1 MKNKRLAAIDIGT
14 NSIRSIVVEADAGGG
29 FRILDDEKV
38 AVRLGEGLHETG
50 RISADAAQRAIDAL
64 FRQKKIIDA
73 YQVRAIEAVATSA
86 VRKAGNGAEFIQAI
100 KNQVGLTVTTITG
113 KVEAE
118 LTALS
123 AFNNFDLEGSR
134 HLLVDIGGGSLELVT
149 TVGHHV
155 EETFSLDLGAVYLS
169 DSFLSQDPISEE
181 ALNRLRRHIRKQL
194 REAFFQERSVI
205 SALIGSGGTITAMA
219 AMITAARKEAY
230 GSVHGCEILRS
241 DVVHLLAMLLRKNLK
256 ERRNIP
262 GLNPDRADI
271 IVAGVT
277 VIDELLE
284 FFQVN
289 LLKVNERG
297 IREGLILRGLRKH
310 GMIPAAGGQRTWRGS
325 ALEFAAS
332 CHFEKNHALQVVKLA
347 KSLFKVLSRPFKL
360 GDSEGRLLEAA
371 AILHDVG
378 YFINYSSHHK
388 HSYHL
393 IAHADLFGFTPRERE
408 LIANIARYHRKS
420 VPKKKHD
427 AFMRLAPTD
436 RQLVEKLAGILR
448 LADGLDRSRTGVID
462 IVDAI
467 LSPSRLLLRLQCNGD
482 PTVELYGGTTK
493 SDLFCATFQ
502 LQLLLEP
509 AKPANNINA

>member
-1 MKNKRLAAIDIGT
+1 MSSKRLAAIDIGT
-14 NSIRSIVVEADAGGG
+14 NSIRSIVVEADLNGG
-29 FRILDDEKV
+29 FRVLDDEKV
-38 AVRLGEGLHETG
+38 AVRLGEGLHKTG
-50 RISADAAQRAIDAL
+50 RISADAAQRAIEAL
-64 FRQKKIIDA
+64 SRQKKIIDA
-73 YQVRAIEAVATSA
+73 YEVRSIEAVATSA
-86 VRKAGNGAEFIQAI
+86 VRKARNGAEFIAAI
-100 KNQVGLTVTTITG
+100 KTQIGLSVTTISG
-113 KVEAE
+113 EVEAE

-123 AFNNFDLEGSR
+123 AFNNFDLEGTR

-149 TVGHHV
+149 TVGRHV

-169 DSFLSQDPISEE
+169 DSFLSHDPISDDD
-181 ALNRLRRHIRKQL
+181 LSRLRRQIRKVL
-194 REAFFQERSVI
+194 RETFGPERAAV
-205 SALIGSGGTITAMA
+205 SAVIGSGGTISAMA
-219 AMITAARKEAY
+219 AMISAARKEAY

-241 DVVHLLAMLLRKNLK
+241 DVVHTLAMLLRKNLK

-262 GLNPDRADI
+262 GLNPERADI
-271 IVAGVT
+271 IVAGIT

-297 IREGLILRGLRKH
+297 IREGLILRGLRRH
-310 GMIPAAGGQRTWRGS
+310 GMIPAEEGRRTWHDA
-325 ALEFAAS
+325 ALNFAAS
-332 CHFEKNHALQVVKLA
+332 CHFDKNHALQVARLA
-347 KSLFKVLSRPFKL
+347 KSIFKVVSRPYKF
-360 GDSEGRLLEAA
+360 DEREERLLEAA

-420 VPKKKHD
+420 MPKKKHE
-427 AFMRLAPTD
+427 AFMRLAPAD

-448 LADGLDRSRTGVID
+448 LADGLDRSRTGVIE
-462 IVDAI
+462 VVEAI

-482 PTVELYGGTTK
+482 PAVELYGGAAK
-493 SDLFCATFQ
+493 SDLFCAAFQ

-509 AKPANNINA
+509 AKSTTDCS